1 MTAVHG
7 STVDIPTQDGTA
19 DAYFVHPE
27 GEGRHPAVLLY
38 QDAFGPRPAL
48 NAMADRLAAEGY
60 AVLVPN
66 VFYRQGRAPVVQL
79 PAHIDHDNR
88 GELFA
93 RLMPLM
99 QDLTPDLVVADAH
112 AYLGWLA
119 DCPQAAEGP
128 VGITGYCMGA
138 RLALH
143 TAGAYPDRVAAVGGF
158 HGGRLA
164 TDQPDSP
171 HLAAATMTAEAYFG
185 HADQDQSLPPE
196 QQERLEKA
204 LTEAGVTHR
213 CEVYQGAGH
222 GYTQSDTS
230 DYNAEAT
237 ERHWVALLE
246 LFGRTL
252 RG

>member
-1 MTAVHG
+1 MKAVQG
-7 STVDIPTQDGTA
+7 STVEIQTQAGTA

-27 GEGRHPAVLLY
+27 GGERHPAVLLY

-48 NAMADRLAAEGY
+48 CAMADRLAAEGY

-66 VFYRQGRAPVVQL
+66 VFYRQGPAPVVQL
-79 PAHIDHDNR
+79 PAHIGHDNR
-88 GELFA
+88 DELFA
-93 RLMPLM
+93 QLMPLM
-99 QDLTPDLVVADAH
+99 QALTPDLVVADAH

-119 DCPQAAEGP
+119 DCPQAADGP
-128 VGITGYCMGA
+128 VGISGYCMGA
-138 RLALH
+138 RLGLH
-143 TAGAYPDRVAAVGGF
+143 TAGAYPDRVAAIGGF

-185 HADQDQSLPPE
+185 HADQDQSMPPE

-213 CEVYQGAGH
+213 CEVYQGAAH

-230 DYNAEAT
+230 EFNPEAT
-237 ERHWVALLE
+237 ERHWVALLD
-246 LFGRTL
+246 LFGRSL
-252 RG
+252 PH